1 MQYDHNL
8 IIQTSIVAVVVL
20 GAIIIMVRSMVRM
33 RKSKGTSACSGC
45 VLVNKCSKPAK
56 KRNKDNCDEARLVS
70 HDDEPIAR
78 N

>member
-1 MQYDHNL
+1 MTYDHNL

-20 GAIIIMVRSMVRM
+20 GAIILMIRSVIRL
-33 RKSKGTSACSGC
+33 RKSKGDSACSGC
-45 VLVNKCSKPAK
+45 ALVGKCSKPTK
-56 KRNKDNCDEARLVS
+56 NRNKDNCDEARLVS